1 MTTQAAWQIF
11 SAAILV
17 TVIAAGFVWFERTR
31 PTARGVSLVA
41 ALVAFAVIGRILFA
55 PFPNVKPTTDIVIV
69 AGFVLGFAP
78 GWIVGTLAA
87 LVSNFFFMQGPWTPW
102 QMVAWGLCGL
112 LGALLARVTDG
123 RTHRLPM
130 ALACAGAGLLY
141 GLILNFQ
148 GAINAGGPD
157 LLNSFWIQLGT
168 AIPFDIAHALGNF
181 AFFMLA
187 GPLLITMLERLKSRG
202 DLVWPASE
210 SDAAHSSTPA

>member
-1 MTTQAAWQIF
+1 MTTQAAWQIA
-11 SAAILV
+11 SALV
-17 TVIAAGFVWFERTR
+17 LATVIAAGFAWFERAR
-31 PTARGVSLVA
+31 PSARIVSLVA

-87 LVSNFFFMQGPWTPW
+87 LVSNFYFMQGPWTPW

-112 LGALLARVTDG
+112 LGALLAKFSRGDLGRV
-123 RTHRLPM
+123 PF
-130 ALACAGAGLLY
+130 ALCCAAAGLGY
-141 GLILNFQ
+141 GLIVNFQ

-157 LLNSFWIQLGT
+157 LLNSFWIQLST
-168 AIPFDIAHALGNF
+168 SLPFDIAHAIGNF

-187 GPLLITMLERLKSRG
+187 GPLLIAMLERLKSRG
-202 DLVWPASE
+202 ELVWLPAQR
-210 SDAAHSSTPA
+210 DPAHSSTQA